1 MMKNM
6 HSKSPVRRACA
17 KAFQKPSCEL
27 KLIASPYP
35 TDMGHRVCLVHEG
48 QDRRESRRKLSHSY

>member
-1 MMKNM
+1 M

-27 KLIASPYP
+27 KLMASPYP
-35 TDMGHRVCLVHEG
+35 TDMGHRVCLVREG
-48 QDRRESRRKLSHSY
+48 QDRRVKEKALP